1 MARDPKQWLLQT
13 MQDFSC
19 QTATLHR
26 SNATG
31 THLELVACHGVPDV
45 LLEKITLIPFGKG
58 IAGAA
63 AELRE
68 PIELCNL
75 QQNLGEHARPDA
87 RLTQVAGS
95 LAVPIIA
102 HDDQRVLGV
111 VGIGKHIPYEF
122 SDAEKAALLKKSME
136 LQEDFN
142 AQG

>member
-1 MARDPKQWLLQT
+1 

-26 SNATG
+26 SNAAG
-31 THLELVACHGVPDV
+31 THLELVACHGIPEV
-45 LLEKITLIPFGKG
+45 LLEKISLIPFGKG

-63 AELRE
+63 AELRQ

-75 QQNLGEHARPDA
+75 QNNLGEHARPDA

-102 HDDQRVLGV
+102 DDGHTVLGV
-111 VGIGKHIPYEF
+111 VGIGKHTPYEF
-122 SDAEKAALLKKSME
+122 SEQEKADLLKKSSA
-136 LQEDFN
+136 LREDFH